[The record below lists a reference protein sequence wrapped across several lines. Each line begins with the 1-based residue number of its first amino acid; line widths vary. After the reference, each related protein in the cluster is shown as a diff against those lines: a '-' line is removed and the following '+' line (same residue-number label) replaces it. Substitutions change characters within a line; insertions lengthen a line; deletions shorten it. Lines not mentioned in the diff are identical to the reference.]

1 MEPALTNR
9 IIHSHPAPGCTGR
22 EYQTEYTFTEW
33 ASGDIFTA
41 FIRHRLDEGWTH
53 REGDRI
59 HVNPIAFYKRTLMIA
74 PVTEGAAA

>member
-22 EYQTEYTFTEW
+22 EYQTEYTASEW
-33 ASGDIFTA
+33 ASGDIFTTD
-41 FIRHRLDEGWTH
+41 IRAWLDDGLTVRIE
-53 REGDRI
+53 DRI
-59 HVNPIAFYKRTLMIA
+59 HVNPIAFYRRKLMIA